1 MWCAN
6 CQEDV
11 ATEISQDGQTLK
23 CTTCGDVVREVFAPS
38 LHPETK
44 SAREL
49 LQKWAEE
56 QKLTIQKPSQPKTP
70 PAEPKS
76 DRSASR
82 SLTTDQTS
90 SDQAPTDQTQA
101 EPASTEQASPDAAAK
116 VASTKQ
122 DAVAKVGANS
132 SDEHREETADQIV
145 KKNLSGESLKED
157 AAADEID
164 SVNSSESQNSAHG
177 VSASHEVPPTI
188 QRKAETSSRSSSDPS
203 FRVDTAHGSERF
215 SDSAEDTTHG
225 KRRRLIPRAPNLSAV
240 NRDQIDED
248 VAESNDVHV
257 DEFASKQQ
265 HAAEHDLASEV
276 PEADDPET
284 GDTVNAT
291 GPRQTHLEHHSEQG
305 PPPPHFDMQN
315 VRKKSRSR
323 PGKVEAMW
331 GQLLAYAGVG
341 ILTLGSILV
350 LWGYFGSIE
359 SYASTGWLLS
369 TAGQML
375 LLLGLVT
382 LISGGMEQTKTEVTE
397 QIEYLGGRMIRI
409 EESTEQ
415 LLNGPHFGRHK
426 ETSSKNSQLHPK
438 RAE

>member
-56 QKLTIQKPSQPKTP
+56 QKLTIQKSSQPKASPTATDSAHIVQN
-70 PAEPKS
+70 PAVTEQPLNEQSSPTIASPVESTKKETAAQLQSKGAKEPRDENAQQLVEKRLIDKSAVEEADTDQSDVDDLNTSPKS
-76 DRSASR
+76 VDNISVSKSVR
-82 SLTTDQTS
+82 
-90 SDQAPTDQTQA
+90 
-101 EPASTEQASPDAAAK
+101 PAD
-116 VASTKQ
+116 
-122 DAVAKVGANS
+122 
-132 SDEHREETADQIV
+132 
-145 KKNLSGESLKED
+145 
-157 AAADEID
+157 
-164 SVNSSESQNSAHG
+164 
-177 VSASHEVPPTI
+177 
-188 QRKAETSSRSSSDPS
+188 QRKAETPSRSSSDPS
-203 FRVDTAHGSERF
+203 FRVDTAHGSEQF
-215 SDSAEDTTHG
+215 SDNREDSSHG
-225 KRRRLIPRAPNLSAV
+225 KRRRLIPRAPDLSSV
-240 NRDQIDED
+240 SHEQMEEE
-248 VAESNDVHV
+248 VATSNELPVDDFES
-257 DEFASKQQ
+257 S
-265 HAAEHDLASEV
+265 
-276 PEADDPET
+276 ADHET
-284 GDTVNAT
+284 GHDRDDETVRTRDHVKTMESRAT
-291 GPRQTHLEHHSEQG
+291 RQENHSDQV

-350 LWGYFGSIE
+350 LWGYFGAIE

-415 LLNGPHFGRHK
+415 LLHGPHFVRHK
-426 ETSSKNSQLHPK
+426 EASPKNSQLHPK

>member
-70 PAEPKS
+70 PPEAKS
-76 DRSASR
+76 DRSASH
-82 SLTTDQTS
+82 SLPTNPTPTAS
-90 SDQAPTDQTQA
+90 TPTAPTPT
-101 EPASTEQASPDAAAK
+101 ERTSTEQASSDAASR
-116 VASTKQ
+116 VTSTKQ
-122 DAVAKVGANS
+122 EAVAKVGTKASN
-132 SDEHREETADQIV
+132 ERREEVAEQIV
-145 KKNLSGESLKED
+145 SKNLSGESLEKDAED
-157 AAADEID
+157 DDVD
-164 SVNSSESQNSAHG
+164 SVESPVSKDSVDG
-177 VSASHEVPPTI
+177 VSATHEVPPTVP
-188 QRKAETSSRSSSDPS
+188 RNAETSSRRSSDPS
-203 FRVDTAHGSERF
+203 FRVDAAHGSERI
-215 SDSAEDTTHG
+215 SDSAEDNTHG

-240 NRDQIDED
+240 NRDQIEED
-248 VAESNDVHV
+248 VADSEDVHF
-257 DEFASKQQ
+257 DEYASTRKHTARQ
-265 HAAEHDLASEV
+265 DLMSED
-276 PEADDPET
+276 AET
-284 GDTVNAT
+284 GDVVNET
-291 GPRQTHLEHHSEQG
+291 RQRTTHLEHHSEQG

-350 LWGYFGSIE
+350 LWGYFGAIE

-415 LLNGPHFGRHK
+415 LLNGPHFGRQK